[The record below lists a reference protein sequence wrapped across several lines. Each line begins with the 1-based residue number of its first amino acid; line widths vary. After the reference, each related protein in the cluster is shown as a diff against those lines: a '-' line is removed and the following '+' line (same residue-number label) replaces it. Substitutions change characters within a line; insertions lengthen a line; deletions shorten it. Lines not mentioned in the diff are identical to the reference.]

1 MVGGDLAGFPNGRR
15 LADDVVNIELK
26 AIAGATYPLIDNTFT
41 PDAAVGI
48 VDQGL
53 TSSATDQTA
62 KGTEHYLSAFPY
74 LGTPHSGFDVPAA

>member
-1 MVGGDLAGFPNGRR
+1 VT
-15 LADDVVNIELK
+15 IELK
-26 AIAGATYPLIDNTFT
+26 AIAGATYPLIDKTYV

-62 KGTEHYLSAFPY
+62 KGTEEYLPAFPY
-74 LGTPHSGFDVPAA
+74 LGTPHSGYDVPAA